1 MKEVMEKKVQLYQ
14 HHKEKMK
21 MNEFNIGD
29 KVTIKNLVSVYEV
42 TYITRDG
49 YYYVIEHEDW
59 GAKLVYNNNIE
70 LWKPPVFSYFHP
82 HLGLH
87 DWEIVSER
95 IKGDVHIRSITNPE
109 NIYCNVPL
117 ALVKHYLGDKYVG

>member
-1 MKEVMEKKVQLYQ
+1 MSK
-14 HHKEKMK
+14 
-21 MNEFNIGD
+21 FNVGD

-42 TYITRDG
+42 TRITRDLR
-49 YYYVIEHEDW
+49 YVLESDEVQTEIYS
-59 GAKLVYNNNIE
+59 ASSLK

>member
-21 MNEFNIGD
+21 MNKFNIGD

-42 TYITRDG
+42 TRITRDLR
-49 YYYVIEHEDW
+49 YVLESDEVQTEIYSASW
-59 GAKLVYNNNIE
+59 LK

-87 DWEIVSER
+87 DWEIVSESK
-95 IKGDVHIRSITNPE
+95 KGDVHIRSITNPE